1 MKKLIHTSDAP
12 EAIGPYSQAIICGDT
27 LYASGQIPIDPTS
40 GKIESDDITEQAHR
54 AMKNVGAVLA
64 AAKLGYDDV
73 VKTTVYLADLGDF
86 GTVNAVYGEYFRAPY
101 PARSCVQAAAL
112 PRGAKIEVEI
122 LARIK

>member
-40 GKIESDDITEQAHR
+40 GKIESDDITVQAHR

-122 LARIK
+122 IARIK

>member
-1 MKKLIHTSDAP
+1 MKKQIHTSGAP

-40 GKIESDDITEQAHR
+40 GKIESDDITEQAHS
-54 AMKNVGAVLA
+54 AMKNAGAVLA

-112 PRGAKIEVEI
+112 QRGAKIEVEI
-122 LARIK
+122 IARIK

>member
-1 MKKLIHTSDAP
+1 MKKQIHTSGAP

-54 AMKNVGAVLA
+54 AMKNAGAVLA

-112 PRGAKIEVEI
+112 PRGAKSEVEI
-122 LARIK
+122 IARIK

>member
-1 MKKLIHTSDAP
+1 MKKQIHTGGAP

-40 GKIESDDITEQAHR
+40 GRIESDDITEQAHR
-54 AMKNVGAVLA
+54 AMKNAGAVLA

-73 VKTTVYLADLGDF
+73 VKTTVYLTDLDDF
-86 GTVNAVYGEYFRAPY
+86 ATVNAVYGEYFRAPY

-112 PRGAKIEVEI
+112 PRGAKIEVEMI
-122 LARIK
+122 ARIK

>member
-1 MKKLIHTSDAP
+1 MKKQIHTSGAP

-54 AMKNVGAVLA
+54 AMKNAGAVLA

-101 PARSCVQAAAL
+101 PARSCVQAATL

-122 LARIK
+122 IARIK